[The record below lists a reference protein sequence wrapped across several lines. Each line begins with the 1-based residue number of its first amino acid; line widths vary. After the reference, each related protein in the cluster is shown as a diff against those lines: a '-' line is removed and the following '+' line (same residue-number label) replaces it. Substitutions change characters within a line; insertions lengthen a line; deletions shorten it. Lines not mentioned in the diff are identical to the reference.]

1 MIPLREI
8 WQRGPIAKYFAR
20 LDRCDQATF
29 IIITA
34 LAFAIGVSFSMIVT
48 RKEPAS
54 SFAPAS
60 LTAPPFDM
68 NFAAATPAGMSS

>member
-1 MIPLREI
+1 MHSLRDR
-8 WQRGPIAKYFAR
+8 WQRGPIAKYFAG

-34 LAFAIGVSFSMIVT
+34 LAFAIGVSFSLIAT
-48 RKEPAS
+48 RREPAA

-68 NFAAATPAGMSS
+68 NFAAVTTAGLC